1 MLVGVVTITINLP
14 GIQSLKQKR
23 SIVKSLIER
32 LKNRF
37 NFSVA
42 EVAANDSKLQAVI
55 GMATVSN
62 DGKHIES
69 QIDKVNE
76 FVHADPR
83 FFVSKIERE
92 IFPAEN

>member
-1 MLVGVVTITINLP
+1 MLIGVVTITINLP

-32 LKNRF
+32 IKNRF

-62 DGKHIES
+62 EHCQRNTGLRGYRPKQAH
-69 QIDKVNE
+69 QK
-76 FVHADPR
+76 ALYRR
-83 FFVSKIERE
+83 FTARKAV
-92 IFPAEN
+92 